1 MIYRLISTSA
11 ALILAF
17 SSMIQGADFFYVSNW
32 GDNSVSQFRSNGT
45 FQSSIA
51 NGDRPEGLALD
62 SLQNIYIGYRYN
74 DSIKEYDSAGTL
86 QSTISSNLNR
96 PIGLTFDKS
105 GNLYAANDGLGSP
118 SPDSISK
125 FNSTGQFQSAL
136 TSNVLH
142 DSHGIV
148 IDSSGNLYV
157 ADFTGGKINKFDPG
171 GNQLFSITS
180 NLSGPIGLALD
191 QSGNLYASNY
201 NNNSISIFNSSGSY
215 QSSISS
221 NLSGPIGLAFDNAG
235 RLFAVNNTN
244 NSISIFA
251 SNGTYISSITT
262 GLSGPRFIAI
272 SATSVPEPSTYAL
285 ATIASVLMALSI
297 RRRNRSK
304 VCLIDL

>member
-1 MIYRLISTSA
+1 
-11 ALILAF
+11 
-17 SSMIQGADFFYVSNW
+17 
-32 GDNSVSQFRSNGT
+32 
-45 FQSSIA
+45 
-51 NGDRPEGLALD
+51 
-62 SLQNIYIGYRYN
+62 
-74 DSIKEYDSAGTL
+74 
-86 QSTISSNLNR
+86 
-96 PIGLTFDKS
+96 LTFDKS
-105 GNLYAANDGLGSP
+105 GNLFAANDGLGTS

-125 FNSTGQFQSAL
+125 FNSNGQFQSAL

-157 ADFTGGKINKFDPG
+157 ADFTGGKINKFDQG

-201 NNNSISIFNSSGSY
+201 NNNSISIFNTSGSY

-262 GLSGPRFIAI
+262 GLSQPRFIAI

-285 ATIASVLMALSI
+285 AAIASGVMALI
-297 RRRNRSK
+297 ARRRNQSK
-304 VCLIDL
+304 A